1 VEERGTIGR
10 RSVRP
15 GAVWYQLGA
24 MQRDEEFESYA
35 QVCRAF
41 EKAWQ
46 ARWKAAGTYVV
57 PNPGEPGFDGSRA
70 KLVVLDFFPYPSGTG
85 LHIGHPRGYLATDV
99 YVRFQRM
106 RGKNVL
112 YSMGFDSFGLPAEQY
127 AIQTGQH
134 PQVTTEQ
141 NTANILTQ
149 LEYLGVAHDPTRRFS
164 TTDPS
169 YFKWTQWIFSLL
181 FNSYYDPTHA
191 WTDAQGRK
199 VAGRAR
205 PVAELRERLRSGSWT
220 LDDSGK
226 PVAGTG
232 GRKAE
237 PDEIEGALTRARL
250 AFLAEQ
256 PVNWCP
262 GLGTVLASEEVTS
275 DGRSERGDFPVY
287 KRRMRQWMLRI
298 TDYKDRL
305 LDDLALIDWPNGT
318 RLMQVNWI
326 GRSDGAEVEFEGTT
340 VDGARERVTVFTT
353 RPDTLFGATYVV
365 LSPQHPLVDRF
376 ATPDH
381 REAVARYRA
390 EAELGSTAE
399 RGTKREKTGVFTGG
413 YVQHPLTGDPLPV
426 WIADYVLM
434 GYGSG
439 AVMAV
444 PGHDTRDFEFAVAHR
459 LPIVAVVQPPEA
471 WLAEHR
477 PKQDPAP
484 RYVDDPAAYGEAF
497 TGDGIAIQSSSG
509 GFSIDGL
516 ATPDAIATV
525 TRRVGEL
532 GCGRAMTTYRL
543 RDWLFSRQ
551 RYWGEPFPIVHDG
564 ERPYGLD
571 PSQLPVELP
580 PLDDYAPTPN
590 QAIDSPPQAPLD
602 RAAGWTTV
610 NGIVLDDDTVRLVDA
625 APGAT
630 VEHAGKPYTVRA
642 FRRETNTMPN
652 WAGSSWYYLRYF
664 DPHNDREMVSRAAEA
679 YWGTSAQQ
687 NAGSIDLYVGGAE
700 HAVLHLLYA
709 RFWHKVL
716 YDLSLMH
723 TPEPFYK
730 LVNQGMITADAYKD
744 ARDVY
749 VDIHEVEVRRE
760 GNERRAFHKQTGE
773 PLVID
778 PGKMGKRYKN
788 GIPPEEVCDE
798 YSVDTFRLYEMYLGP
813 IDVGLPWE
821 GEAIIG
827 LQRFLGHVW
836 SMVIRAPRAD
846 APDDAIDKLVHRTID
861 IVTRDLEGLRFN
873 TAIARLIELSNAMRR
888 APAVYEP
895 HLVTLVVLMSPYA
908 PHFAEETL
916 SRLVPERHAA
926 AGSVIH
932 FAWPAFDPER
942 ARAELCTV
950 VVQINGKKR
959 ATVDVERAITGAE
972 LEAAARGH
980 EKVAPLLE
988 GQQIRRVVTVVE
1000 PMPKLVNFVLM

>member
-1 VEERGTIGR
+1 M
-10 RSVRP
+10 S
-15 GAVWYQLGA
+15 
-24 MQRDEEFESYA
+24 RDEDFSQGAKRSSDGEPVRYEEVSRRFET
-35 QVCRAF
+35 
-41 EKAWQ
+41 AWQ
-46 ARWKAAGTYVV
+46 ARWKAAGTFVV
-57 PNPGEPGFDGSRA
+57 PNPGQPGFDASRP
-70 KLVVLDFFPYPSGTG
+70 KLVVLDFFPYPSGSG

-99 YVRFQRM
+99 FVRFQKM

-134 PQVTTEQ
+134 PRITTEA
-141 NTANILTQ
+141 NTANILKQ

-169 YFKWTQWIFSLL
+169 YFKWTQWIFLLL
-181 FNSYYDPTHA
+181 FKSYYDPTHA
-191 WTDAQGRK
+191 WTDSQGRE
-199 VAGRAR
+199 VSGRAR
-205 PVAELRERLRSGSWT
+205 PIEELRERLKSGAWT
-220 LDDSGK
+220 LDETGK
-226 PVAGTG
+226 PVPGGAGRT
-232 GRKAE
+232 AAA
-237 PDEIEGALTRARL
+237 DEIEDALTHARL
-250 AFLAEQ
+250 AFLSEQ

-275 DGRSERGDFPVY
+275 EGKSERGDFPVY

-298 TDYKDRL
+298 TEYKDRL
-305 LDDLALIDWPNGT
+305 LDDLGLIDWPTGT

-326 GRSDGAEVEFEGTT
+326 NRSLGAEVEFEGTLA
-340 VDGARERVTVFTT
+340 DGQREKIVVFTT

-365 LSPQHPLVDRF
+365 LSPEHPLTERF
-376 ATPDH
+376 TTPEH
-381 REAVARYRA
+381 RDAVVRYRA

-413 YVQHPLTGDPLPV
+413 FVKHPLTGEPLPV
-426 WIADYVLM
+426 WVADYVLM

-444 PGHDTRDFEFAVAHR
+444 PAHDTRDFEFAVAHD
-459 LPIVAVVQPPEA
+459 LPIVAVVQPTEA
-471 WLAEHR
+471 WLAAHR
-477 PKQDPAP
+477 PKASPAP
-484 RYVDDPAAYGEAF
+484 VYVDDPAAYREAF
-497 TGDGIAIQSSSG
+497 TDDGVAIQSASG

-516 ATPDAIATV
+516 ATPDAIAAV
-525 TRRVGEL
+525 IRRLSEL
-532 GCGRAMTTYRL
+532 GCGRPLTTYRL

-564 ERPYGLD
+564 LRPYAVEDG
-571 PSQLPVELP
+571 QLPVELP
-580 PLDDYAPTPN
+580 PLDDFAPTPN

-610 NGIVLDDDTVRLVDA
+610 NGIVVDDDTVRLVDA

-630 VEHAGKPYTVRA
+630 VEHAGKRHTVRA

-664 DPHNDREMVSRAAEA
+664 DPHNDRALVDPAAEV
-679 YWGTSAQQ
+679 YWGTSPQQ
-687 NAGSIDLYVGGAE
+687 SAGSIDLYVGGAE

-716 YDLSLMH
+716 YDLSLVH

-730 LVNQGMITADAYKD
+730 LVNQGMITADAY
-744 ARDVY
+744 RDDREVY
-749 VDIHEVEVRRE
+749 VDVHDVRVEKH
-760 GNERRAFHKQTGE
+760 GSERRAFHKETGE
-773 PLVID
+773 RLEIVA
-778 PGKMGKRYKN
+778 GKMGKRYKN
-788 GIPPEEVCDE
+788 GVPPEEVCDE
-798 YSVDTFRLYEMYLGP
+798 YSVDTFRLYQMYLGP

-821 GEAIIG
+821 DEAIIG

-836 SMVIRAPRAD
+836 SLAMRAPRTPT
-846 APDDAIDKLVHRTID
+846 PDDAIDKLVHRTIE
-861 IVTRDLEGLRFN
+861 IVSRDLEQLRLN
-873 TAIARLIELSNAMRR
+873 TAIARLIELSNAMRK

-895 HLVTLVVLMSPYA
+895 HLVTLVVLLSPYA
-908 PHFAEETL
+908 PHIAEEL
-916 SRLVPERHAA
+916 LQRLVPARHAEL
-926 AGSVIH
+926 GSVIH
-932 FAWPAFDPER
+932 FPWPVFDPDR
-942 ARAELCTV
+942 ARPDLCTV
-950 VVQINGKKR
+950 VVQINGKRR
-959 ATVDVERAITGAE
+959 ATVDVEREITGAQ

-988 GQQIRRVVTVVE
+988 GQQVRRVVTVLE

>member
-1 VEERGTIGR
+1 MG
-10 RSVRP
+10 S
-15 GAVWYQLGA
+15 
-24 MQRDEEFESYA
+24 DEEFESYKSVA
-35 QVCRAF
+35 RGF
-41 EKAWQ
+41 ETAWQ
-46 ARWKAAGTYVV
+46 ARWKAAGTFVV
-57 PNPGEPGFDGSRA
+57 PNPGEPGFDATRP

-127 AIQTGQH
+127 ALQTGQH
-134 PQVTTEQ
+134 PRITTEA
-141 NTANILTQ
+141 NTANILKQ

-169 YFKWTQWIFSLL
+169 YIKWTQWIFLQL
-181 FNSYYDPTHA
+181 FHSYYDPTHA
-191 WTDAQGRK
+191 WTDRYGRQ

-205 PVAELRERLRSGSWT
+205 PIQELRARLHGGSWT
-220 LDDSGK
+220 LDDTGK
-226 PVAGTG
+226 PVPGTAGH
-232 GRKAE
+232 RAAA
-237 PDEIEGALTRARL
+237 DEIEGALTGARL
-250 AFLAEQ
+250 AYLKDQ

-275 DGRSERGDFPVY
+275 EGRSERGDFPVY
-287 KRRMRQWMLRI
+287 KRRLRQWMLRI
-298 TDYKDRL
+298 TDYADRL
-305 LDDLALIDWPNGT
+305 LDDLALIDWPIGT
-318 RLMQVNWI
+318 RRMQENWI
-326 GRSDGAEVEFEGTT
+326 GRSHGAEIEFEGAT
-340 VDGARERVTVFTT
+340 VDGQRERITVFTT

-376 ATPDH
+376 AAADR

-399 RGTKREKTGVFTGG
+399 RGTRREKTGVFTGG
-413 YVQHPLTGDPLPV
+413 HVTHPLTGAALPV

-444 PGHDTRDFEFAVAHR
+444 PGHDTRDFEFAVAHG
-459 LPIVAVVQPPEA
+459 LPIVAVVQPDDA
-471 WLAEHR
+471 WLAAHR
-477 PKQDPAP
+477 PAKDPAP
-484 RYVDDPAAYGEAF
+484 RYADDPAAYGEAF
-497 TGDGIAIQSSSG
+497 TDDGIAIQSSSG

-516 ATPDAIATV
+516 ATPDAIAAV
-525 TRRVGEL
+525 TRRVAAL
-532 GCGRAMTTYRL
+532 GCGRGVTTFRL
-543 RDWLFSRQ
+543 HDWLFSRQ

-580 PLDDYAPTPN
+580 PLDDFAPTPN

-602 RAAGWTTV
+602 RAPGWTAV
-610 NGIVLDDDTVRLVDA
+610 HGIVLDDDTVRLVDA

-630 VEHAGKPYTVRA
+630 VDHAGKRHTVRA

-664 DPHNDREMVSRAAEA
+664 DPRNDRALVDAAAEA
-679 YWGTSAQQ
+679 YWGTSPQQ

-716 YDLSLMH
+716 YDLSLVQ

-744 ARDVY
+744 ARGVY
-749 VDIHEVEVRRE
+749 VDIHDVRVERH
-760 GNERRAFHKQTGE
+760 GNERRAFDARTGE
-773 PLVID
+773 LLEID

-788 GIPPEEVCDE
+788 GLAPEEVCDQH
-798 YSVDTFRLYEMYLGP
+798 SVDTFRLYEMYLGP
-813 IDVGLPWE
+813 IDVSLPWE

-827 LQRFLGHVW
+827 LRRFLSHVW
-836 SMVIRAPRAD
+836 SMVMHAPRTD
-846 APDDAIDKLVHRTID
+846 TPDDAIDKLVHRTTE

-888 APAVYEP
+888 APAVYAP
-895 HLVTLVVLMSPYA
+895 HLVTLVLLVSPYA
-908 PHFAEETL
+908 PHLAEEAL
-916 SRLVPERHAA
+916 AKLVPERHAEL
-926 AGSVIH
+926 GSVIH
-932 FAWPAFDPER
+932 FAWPTFDPER

-959 ATVDVERAITGAE
+959 ATVDVERQITGAE

-980 EKVAPLLE
+980 EKVAPLLA

-1000 PMPKLVNFVLM
+1000 PTPRLVNFVLM